1 MRKIVSEKFHLKSLL
16 HERKKRKKEKGSSH
30 GSNRI
35 LSSHSRKVRK
45 PLWIYGL
52 PNFSATDLRCE
63 RYLSRSC
70 LSRKWFPRRLTPD
83 GNFSKAS
90 TGKSN
95 GMHPRNIPYPDPLLA
110 ALGSVFHLFSRRA
123 RNALS
128 LDASEESV
136 RALLWPGF
144 LSFVS
149 IHEAR
154 TTKVLVVHT
163 HVRVTDRRVGSLTR
177 GISHCHHL
185 RVSVHKGNVSI
196 FSCQS
201 GNRRAFVEHSC

>member
-1 MRKIVSEKFHLKSLL
+1 MIKSSRFCNNCWRENGKNSLRRILSKIALALKQK
-16 HERKKRKKEKGSSH
+16 KKREKGNSH

-52 PNFSATDLRCE
+52 PNFSATDLHCE

-95 GMHPRNIPYPDPLLA
+95 GMHPRNIPHPDPPPRRS
-110 ALGSVFHLFSRRA
+110 LGLFFIFSLGA

-154 TTKVLVVHT
+154 TTKVLVVYT

-177 GISHCHHL
+177 WNITLS
-185 RVSVHKGNVSI
+185 SP
-196 FSCQS
+196 SCE
-201 GNRRAFVEHSC
+201 RAQGQRINL